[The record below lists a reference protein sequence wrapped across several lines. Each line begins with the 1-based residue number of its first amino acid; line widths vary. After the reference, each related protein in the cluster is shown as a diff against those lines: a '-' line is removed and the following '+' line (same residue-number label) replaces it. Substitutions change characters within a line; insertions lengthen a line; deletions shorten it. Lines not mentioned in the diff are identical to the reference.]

1 MITIRPV
8 EITDAQVIADIY
20 APYVTDTT
28 ITFEIEAPSAD
39 EFAQR
44 ITKTTKNFPY
54 LVAEENGK
62 LLGYAYAS
70 TYYARAAYDW
80 TCELSIYLDRDVRGK
95 GVGSLLYDALEN
107 KLAQRGIVNLLACI
121 SLPNDTSI
129 AFHQKRGFSQVAHFP
144 KVGYKFDKWHD
155 IVWLQKRLKD

>member
-28 ITFEIEAPSAD
+28 ITFEIEGPSAD

-80 TCELSIYLDRDVRGK
+80 TCELSIYLDSDVCGK
-95 GVGSLLYDALEN
+95 GVGSFLYDALEN
-107 KLAQRGIVNLLACI
+107 ELAQRGMVNLLACI

-144 KVGYKFDKWHD
+144 KMGYKFDKWHD